1 MKAEVELERL
11 QEALRVR
18 KEKHYQLLERLQ
30 RQENIAR
37 EAENQSIGLEE
48 SLKASRLRLADFE
61 TQLCMQENKTNDSE
75 GAYRARKKTSNY
87 CHNDQFSGYNFLK
100 RVATNT

>member
-1 MKAEVELERL
+1 MKAKVELESL

-37 EAENQSIGLEE
+37 EAEDRAIGLEE
-48 SLKASRLRLADFE
+48 SLKASQLRLADFE
-61 TQLCMQENKTNDSE
+61 TQLCMQKKKTNESE
-75 GAYRARKKTSNY
+75 GAYRALLGERDK
-87 CHNDQFSGYNFLK
+87 QLLP
-100 RVATNT
+100 R